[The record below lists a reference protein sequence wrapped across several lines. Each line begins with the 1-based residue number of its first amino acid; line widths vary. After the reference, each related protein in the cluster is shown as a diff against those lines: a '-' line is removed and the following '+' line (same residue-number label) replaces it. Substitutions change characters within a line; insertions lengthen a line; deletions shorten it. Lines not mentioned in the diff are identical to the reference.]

1 MLVLAYVNALLCTF
15 LQDKYI
21 YLEKQS
27 ESNPLVVGDVSA
39 LVLLIDVRGDDPR
52 MSHFIPHMEGQGPGY
67 RISGVDP
74 AVEVK
79 DVIGHIVCVDA
90 VNGIAHI
97 LASGDDYR
105 KGKEDHRADAPVQP
119 EHRGVDVNMT
129 DLNQGLESEEYI
141 KHVGLEARLEVA
153 SAVSA
158 ARLQVLAVT
167 DKAVEVV
174 EDDEGFSDWC
184 LGDLMWG
191 FRSRSRGRP
200 IGGGRPGVH

>member
-1 MLVLAYVNALLCTF
+1 M
-15 LQDKYI
+15 
-21 YLEKQS
+21 
-27 ESNPLVVGDVSA
+27 
-39 LVLLIDVRGDDPR
+39 
-52 MSHFIPHMEGQGPGY
+52 
-67 RISGVDP
+67 DP
-74 AVEVK
+74 AIEIE
-79 DVIGHIVCVDA
+79 DVIRHIVGVDA

-97 LASGDDYR
+97 LAGGDDHR
-105 KGKEDHRADAPVQP
+105 EGEKDHRADAPVQS
-119 EHRGVDVNMT
+119 EHGAIDVNMA
-129 DLNQGLESEEYI
+129 DLNQGLESKEYI

-184 LGDLMWG
+184 LSDLMWG

-200 IGGGRPGVH
+200 IGGWRPVVH

>member
-1 MLVLAYVNALLCTF
+1 M
-15 LQDKYI
+15 
-21 YLEKQS
+21 
-27 ESNPLVVGDVSA
+27 
-39 LVLLIDVRGDDPR
+39 
-52 MSHFIPHMEGQGPGY
+52 
-67 RISGVDP
+67 DP
-74 AVEVK
+74 AIEIE
-79 DVIGHIVCVDA
+79 DVIRHIVGVDA

-119 EHRGVDVNMT
+119 EHRRVDVNMA
-129 DLNQGLESEEYI
+129 DLNQGLESKEYI
-141 KHVGLEARLEVA
+141 KHVGLEARLEAA
-153 SAVSA
+153 SAVFA
-158 ARLQVLAVT
+158 ARLQVL
-167 DKAVEVV
+167 AVEVV

>member
-119 EHRGVDVNMT
+119 EHRGVDVNMA

-141 KHVGLEARLEVA
+141 KHVGLEARLEAA
-153 SAVSA
+153 SAVFA
-158 ARLQVLAVT
+158 ARLQVL
-167 DKAVEVV
+167 AVEVV

>member
-79 DVIGHIVCVDA
+79 DVIWHVVCVDA
-90 VNGIAHI
+90 VNGVAHI
-97 LASGDDYR
+97 LTSGDDHR
-105 KGKEDHRADAPVQP
+105 KGEEDHRADAPVQP
-119 EHRGVDVNMT
+119 EHRRVDVNMA
-129 DLNQGLESEEYI
+129 DLNQGLESKEYI
-141 KHVGLEARLEVA
+141 KHVGLEARLEAA
-153 SAVSA
+153 SAVFA
-158 ARLQVLAVT
+158 ARLQVL
-167 DKAVEVV
+167 AVEVV

>member
-1 MLVLAYVNALLCTF
+1 M
-15 LQDKYI
+15 
-21 YLEKQS
+21 
-27 ESNPLVVGDVSA
+27 G
-39 LVLLIDVRGDDPR
+39 
-52 MSHFIPHMEGQGPGY
+52 HFIPHVEGQGPGY

-119 EHRGVDVNMT
+119 EHRRVDVNMA
-129 DLNQGLESEEYI
+129 DLNQGLESKEYI
-141 KHVGLEARLEVA
+141 KHVGLEARLEAA
-153 SAVSA
+153 SAVFA
-158 ARLQVLAVT
+158 ARLQVL
-167 DKAVEVV
+167 AVEVV